1 MPNFDQVI
9 LSVQEQGELVIVPSF
24 APQGVPGPKGD
35 TGPAITAAAFIDNAI
50 VFYRDDGSTV
60 ILPDAASVLKGEPAP
75 LLQVEYSADGTSFHG
90 AYQAGDFYLR
100 MSRDNG
106 ETWSGAI
113 KFVGTDGTNGTDGKT
128 WYRGTSDPSSETG
141 VNGDFYLNYTTWHV
155 FEKISGSW
163 TDKGTIKGADGE
175 DGEGIGLGIACHE
188 EGTLWLQRSRP
199 FRMP

>member
-163 TDKGTIKGADGE
+163 TDKGTIKGADG
-175 DGEGIGLGIACHE
+175 DAE
-188 EGTLWLQRSRP
+188 EAVINSLTLAQAY
-199 FRMP
+199 